1 MELIKGI
8 IKSITTWVFASI
20 FIIIIILIPRDVE
33 YKSTAAGVFQKATYN
48 YSIEK
53 HIASFND
60 LYSYI
65 KENNS
70 LGRYSDYY
78 TVEDILVKTI
88 KMSAKTVI
96 PALILA
102 FILGILKGIL
112 DQRLSLRKWGII
124 GKGTTWILLSI
135 PDFFLVVTLQVSLMF
150 LFDLGLA
157 PHIDLFGSD
166 DKDNVMM
173 AIIYLMIYPLFY
185 MASITSSA
193 IEEEAGKDYIRTAR
207 SKGIMENIIVYRHI
221 LANASVKI
229 FRHLNTIV
237 LYMLSNLFIIERFTD
252 YRGAG
257 YYFLKTVFQGS
268 HFAVGSNQNL
278 GLPSLAISYTLI
290 FTAFILI
297 IHIISQAAVYKLT
310 PFELGDK
317 L

>member
-1 MELIKGI
+1 MEFIKGM
-8 IKSITTWVFASI
+8 IKSITTWGFASM

-33 YKSTAAGVFQKATYN
+33 YKSTDAGVFQGATYN
-48 YSIEK
+48 YSFERHK
-53 HIASFND
+53 ASFID
-60 LYSYI
+60 LYTYI

-70 LGRYSDYY
+70 LGKYSDYY
-78 TVEDILVKTI
+78 TVEGILLKTI

-102 FILGILKGIL
+102 FFLGILKGLL
-112 DQRLSLRKWGII
+112 DHRLSQRKWGFI
-124 GKGTTWILLSI
+124 GKGTTWFFLSI
-135 PDFFLVVTLQVSLMF
+135 PDFFLVVTLQISLMF
-150 LFDLGLA
+150 LFDLGLT

-173 AIIYLMIYPLFY
+173 VIIYLMIYPLFY

-193 IEEEAGKDYIRTAR
+193 IEEEVGKDYIRTAR
-207 SKGIMENIIVYRHI
+207 SKGLKENIIVFRHI

-257 YYFLKTVFQGS
+257 YYFLKTVYQGS
-268 HFAVGSNQNL
+268 QFAVGSDQNL
-278 GLPSLAISYTLI
+278 GLPSLAIAYTLV
-290 FTAFILI
+290 FTAFILV
-297 IHIISQAAVYKLT
+297 IHIISLAAVYKLT